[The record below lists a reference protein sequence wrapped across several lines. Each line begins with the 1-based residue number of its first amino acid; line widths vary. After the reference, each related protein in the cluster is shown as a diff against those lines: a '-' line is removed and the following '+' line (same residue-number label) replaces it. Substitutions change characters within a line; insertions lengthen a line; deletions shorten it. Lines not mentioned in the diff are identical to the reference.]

1 MSGNRLLSA
10 RETARLLHRSVR
22 TLKRWRDDGRGP
34 EYVRT
39 ETGGIAYLLSDVN
52 KWLNENR
59 GRSR

>member
-1 MSGNRLLSA
+1 MSGN

-52 KWLNENR
+52 KWLNANR
-59 GRSR
+59 GRR